1 MSLLMSEDSEAGLKC
16 SGWVVATLLCQEIPD
31 RALLRR
37 LSLNLPF
44 LCTGTT
50 LMDGM
55 GREEGGVFRVGHT
68 VCGTLTSRPVREL
81 NSCQHTT
88 LPLQVSD
95 RELERDLSELPVS
108 GAGLAHIS
116 PAFSLT
122 PVPYNPIHCSF
133 SPRGKKNILHW
144 KSHLFLQSVQ
154 EQKISGGVGEMVS
167 K

>member
-1 MSLLMSEDSEAGLKC
+1 MFYNSILLGK
-16 SGWVVATLLCQEIPD
+16 
-31 RALLRR
+31 
-37 LSLNLPF
+37 
-44 LCTGTT
+44 
-50 LMDGM
+50 
-55 GREEGGVFRVGHT
+55 
-68 VCGTLTSRPVREL
+68 VCYSGTLTSRPVREL

-167 K
+167 KWKSSRRWGTAFHPKAGISTRIAKRNQTPNPQLSKELMTLVLKNH